1 MTRRTL
7 FGLGLVPFVLTAADP
22 ISGKWDMSMDTPG
35 GERKASPTFTLDGD
49 KVGGKWDAAEVK
61 GTFKDGKLELEFP
74 LTSSEAGQQ
83 AIFKVSAKLDGEV
96 LKGGWSWS
104 SYSGS
109 LTGKKLS

>member
-1 MTRRTL
+1 MKRRTL
-7 FGLGLVPFVLTAADP
+7 MGMGLVPFVLPAADP

-35 GERKASPTFTLDGD
+35 GERKATPTFTLDGD

-61 GTFKDGKLELEFP
+61 GIFKDNKLELEFP

-83 AIFKVSAKLDGEV
+83 AVFKVSAKLDGET
-96 LKGGWSWS
+96 LKGNWSWS

-109 LTGKKLS
+109 LSGKKVA